1 MEEDYVVTIVAKRI
15 AGDIVY
21 SEDPGASLRKWR
33 DYFEVTQAELARAVR
48 VSTSVISDY
57 EKGRRVPGVKFV
69 RRYVNGLLEIDRL
82 KGWRKLTAIVSSMGM
97 VPGVVIDMMEFSRP
111 LTLDELA
118 EAVKGV
124 KLNPE
129 VGSDRVVYG
138 YTIVDSIRAILSLT
152 GIQFSVLFGM
162 TPERVIV
169 FTKVQAGRSPM
180 VAVRVSPVKP
190 GVVVIHGPKGNID
203 PLAVELARREGVPLI
218 LSLAENIEELRSR
231 LRALTAGSPTSHQLI

>member
-21 SEDPGASLRKWR
+21 GEDPGASLRKWR
-33 DYFEVTQAELARAVR
+33 DYFEVSQAELARVVR

-57 EKGRRVPGVKFV
+57 EKGRRVPGIKFV
-69 RRYVNGLLEIDRL
+69 KRYVNGLLELDRL
-82 KGWRKLTAIVSSMGM
+82 KGWRKLTAIVSSMGI

-111 LTLDELA
+111 LALDELT

-129 VGSDRVVYG
+129 VGSDKVVYG
-138 YTIVDSIRAILSLT
+138 YTIVDSINAILSLT

-190 GVVVIHGPKGNID
+190 GVVVIHGPKGSID
-203 PLAVELARREGVPLI
+203 PLAIELARRDGVPLI
-218 LSLAENIEELRSR
+218 LSLAENIEELKSR
-231 LRALTAGSPTSHQLI
+231 LRALTAGGSTSHQLI